1 MLLQWHFS
9 SVPRVLT
16 TAHHKSK
23 SSEGDFLLSS
33 LIITLN
39 TTAAAEG
46 PSPGEG
52 RAGIIPQVMRQGQRP
67 EGREGQH

>member
-1 MLLQWHFS
+1 MLFQQHFS
-9 SVPRVLT
+9 SVPRVLIS
-16 TAHHKSK
+16 AQYKSR
-23 SSEGDFLLSS
+23 EGDFLLSS
-33 LIITLN
+33 LTVTLD

-52 RAGIIPQVMRQGQRP
+52 TAGTIPQVERQGQRA